1 LPRAAYADQETIMK
15 KTIMTLALAITAITG
30 LGLAA
35 STSTPSKDGND
46 LKSRIYYFVHYRTF
60 YYTPV
65 YYRPVVVAPIYPVY
79 TYHYWYYKFAGR

>member
-1 LPRAAYADQETIMK
+1 MK
-15 KTIMTLALAITAITG
+15 KTILTLALTLTAIT
-30 LGLAA
+30 GLAA
-35 STSTPSKDGND
+35 STSTPTENGND

-65 YYRPVVVAPIYPVY
+65 FYRPVYVAPVYPVY

>member
-1 LPRAAYADQETIMK
+1 MK
-15 KTIMTLALAITAITG
+15 KTILTLALTLTAIT
-30 LGLAA
+30 GLAA
-35 STSTPSKDGND
+35 STSTPSQNGND

-65 YYRPVVVAPIYPVY
+65 YYRPVVYVAPVYPVY

>member
-1 LPRAAYADQETIMK
+1 MK
-15 KTIMTLALAITAITG
+15 KTILTLALTVAAIT
-30 LGLAA
+30 GLAA
-35 STSTPSKDGND
+35 STSAPSKDGHD

-65 YYRPVVVAPIYPVY
+65 YYRPVVVAPVYPVY

>member
-1 LPRAAYADQETIMK
+1 MK
-15 KTIMTLALAITAITG
+15 KTILTLVLTLTAIT
-30 LGLAA
+30 GLAA
-35 STSTPSKDGND
+35 STSTPTENGND

-65 YYRPVVVAPIYPVY
+65 FYRPVYVAPVYPVY